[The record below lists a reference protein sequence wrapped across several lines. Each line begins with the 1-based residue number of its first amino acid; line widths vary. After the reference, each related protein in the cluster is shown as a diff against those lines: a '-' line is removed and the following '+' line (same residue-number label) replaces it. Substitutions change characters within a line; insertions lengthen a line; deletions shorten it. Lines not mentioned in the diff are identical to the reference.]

1 VAADDIGPA
10 QVPLGRG
17 LFDGSVEGFG
27 CGICQGIGIR
37 NCFVV
42 VPANAHGLVGS
53 MVFATMGGNSNRHV
67 LIADRGTLS
76 LDAHRPLLLSQPHQ
90 FPDPALAATDDL
102 GGRTRKDRPDGRSFL
117 TLIVGLS
124 TLASWPALD
133 LQIEPAI
140 LSW

>member
-1 VAADDIGPA
+1 VFNALVTGPA
-10 QVPLGRG
+10 ALITPGCDRPL
-17 LFDGSVEGFG
+17 V
-27 CGICQGIGIR
+27 
-37 NCFVV
+37 
-42 VPANAHGLVGS
+42 
-53 MVFATMGGNSNRHV
+53 
-67 LIADRGTLS
+67 LS
-76 LDAHRPLLLSQPHQ
+76 LPHQ
-90 FPDPALAATDDL
+90 FPHPPLTAADDL